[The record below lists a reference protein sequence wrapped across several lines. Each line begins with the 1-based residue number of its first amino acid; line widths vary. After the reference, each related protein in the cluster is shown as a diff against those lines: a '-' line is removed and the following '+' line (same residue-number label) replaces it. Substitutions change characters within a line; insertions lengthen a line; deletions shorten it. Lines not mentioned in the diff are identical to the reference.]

1 MSKKNLKVE
10 IQDLKVTIRIGH
22 NSTVDKI
29 VSEIKDQMNNKKL
42 VKLKANKGVL
52 DSESRK
58 SYWFELAKLSNSEVV
73 TQIGNIAILIK
84 K

>member
-58 SYWFELAKLSNSEVV
+58 FYWFELAKLSNSEVV